1 MNEQQLPLIQALGFT
16 REPFDKNLPAKH
28 LFISTQI
35 KQLFSQLKL
44 LLQRRGIAL
53 ITGEIGAGK
62 STAIRAFTQ
71 QLETNQYDVA
81 YIADPTIGIRGILNS
96 IAIQLR
102 LEGGYFKWQ
111 LLQQLKTAIEKNAYD
126 FNKTTLL
133 IIDEVQ
139 HISPQELEQIRLF
152 TNFKIDS
159 QTPLNLILLGQPNV
173 NKTIRLHSMKA
184 LAQRTNFRYH
194 LTGLD
199 NNEAKS
205 YITHHLSIAGRTDT
219 LFSDDVI
226 EDIFQQAKG
235 IPRVIN
241 NLCYACLIDIYQ
253 NNKNIVDTPTLE
265 KVLIQWDFAKNI

>member
-1 MNEQQLPLIQALGFT
+1 MNEQLLPLAQALGFS
-16 REPFDKNLPAKH
+16 REPFDKNLPTKH
-28 LFISTQI
+28 LFISRQI
-35 KQLFSQLKL
+35 EQLFAQLKL

-53 ITGEIGAGK
+53 ISGEIGAGK
-62 STAIRAFTQ
+62 STAIRAFIE
-71 QLETNQYDVA
+71 QLETNLYDVA

-111 LLQQLKTAIEKNAYD
+111 LLEQLKAAIEKNAYD

-139 HISPQELEQIRLF
+139 HISPKQLEQIRLF

-159 QTPLNLILLGQPNV
+159 QTPLNLILMGQPDV
-173 NKTIRLHSMKA
+173 NKTITLHSMKA
-184 LAQRTNFRYH
+184 LSQRINLRYH
-194 LTGLD
+194 LSGLD
-199 NNEAKS
+199 TNEAKP
-205 YITHHLSIAGRTDT
+205 YITHHLSVAGRSDT

-226 EDIFQQAKG
+226 EEIFQQAKG

-265 KVLIQWDFAKNI
+265 KVLLQWDGIKNI

>member
-1 MNEQQLPLIQALGFT
+1 MKEQQLPLTHALGFA
-16 REPFDKNLPAKH
+16 REPFDKNLSTKH
-28 LFISTQI
+28 LFISQQI
-35 KQLFSQLKL
+35 KQLFAQLKL

-62 STAIRAFTQ
+62 STAIRAFVE
-71 QLETNQYDVA
+71 QLETNLYDVA
-81 YIADPTIGIRGILNS
+81 YIADPTISIKGILKS

-111 LLQQLKTAIEKNAYD
+111 LLEQLKQAIEKNAYD

-139 HISPQELEQIRLF
+139 HITPKELEQIRLF

-159 QTPLNLILLGQPNV
+159 QTPLNLILMGQPDV

-184 LAQRTNFRYH
+184 LSQRTNFRYH
-194 LTGLD
+194 LSGLD
-199 NNEAKS
+199 KNEAKP
-205 YITHHLSIAGRTDT
+205 YITHHLSVAGRTDT

-226 EDIFQQAKG
+226 EEIFQQAKG

-241 NLCYACLIDIYQ
+241 NLCYACLIEIYHT
-253 NNKNIVDTPTLE
+253 NKNI
-265 KVLIQWDFAKNI
+265 

>member
-1 MNEQQLPLIQALGFT
+1 MNEQQLPLTQALGFS
-16 REPFDKNLPAKH
+16 REPFDKNLPTKH
-28 LFISTQI
+28 LFISKQI

-53 ITGEIGAGK
+53 VTGEIGAGK
-62 STAIRAFTQ
+62 STAIRAFTE

-96 IAIQLR
+96 IAIQLN

-111 LLQQLKTAIEKNAYD
+111 LLEQLKAAIEKNAYD

-139 HISPQELEQIRLF
+139 HISPKELEQIRLF
-152 TNFKIDS
+152 TSFKIDS
-159 QTPLNLILLGQPNV
+159 QTPLNLILMGQPDV

-184 LAQRTNFRYH
+184 LSQRTAFRYH
-194 LTGLD
+194 LSGLD
-199 NNEAKS
+199 KDEAKS
-205 YITHHLSIAGRTDT
+205 YITHHLAVAGRTDP

-235 IPRVIN
+235 IPRVMN
-241 NLCYACLIDIYQ
+241 NLCYDCLIEIYHT
-253 NNKNIVDTPTLE
+253 NKNIVDMPTLE
-265 KVLIQWDFAKNI
+265 KVLLQWDGIKNI

>member
-1 MNEQQLPLIQALGFT
+1 MNEQPLLLTQALGFT
-16 REPFDKNLPAKH
+16 REPFDKNLPVKH
-28 LFISTQI
+28 LFISKQI
-35 KQLFSQLKL
+35 EQLFAQLKL

-62 STAIRAFTQ
+62 STAIRAFTE
-71 QLETNQYDVA
+71 QLEKNQYDVA

-96 IAIQLR
+96 IAIQLN

-111 LLQQLKTAIEKNAYD
+111 LLEQLKAAIEKNAYD

-139 HISPQELEQIRLF
+139 HISPKELEQIRLF

-159 QTPLNLILLGQPNV
+159 QTPLNLILMGQPDV

-184 LAQRTNFRYH
+184 LSQRTNFRYH

-199 NNEAKS
+199 KNEAKP
-205 YITHHLSIAGRTDT
+205 YITHHLSVAGRTDT

-226 EDIFQQAKG
+226 EDLFQQAKG

-241 NLCYACLIDIYQ
+241 NLCYACLINIYHT
-253 NNKNIVDTPTLE
+253 NKNVVDMPTLE
-265 KVLIQWDFAKNI
+265 KVLLQWDGIKNI